1 MEILNG
7 AARRAWETRREN
19 FGEKIYFFAP
29 SLKRYDISEF
39 KARRNTF
46 FVPISITGSA
56 CQLSCDHCRGKILEG
71 MLSARD
77 PRSLWTLGKRLS
89 ERGCRGLLITG
100 GSLKD
105 GRVPLIEFMPA
116 IGRLKSELG
125 LKIAVHTG
133 LVDERLADE
142 LAGAEVDVAMV
153 DIIGSEETVGN
164 IYHLRASL
172 SDFENTLE
180 MLIKRGI
187 RVSPHVVIG
196 LHWGKIIGEKR
207 ALGIISSYGIYSL
220 VLVILTPLHDTP
232 MKGISPPRLEE
243 VGELFAGAR
252 SHFPSTPILLGCA
265 RPPGG
270 YKDKVERLAL
280 RMGLNGIAYPGE
292 KVIKLARRA
301 GLKPIFSQYCCSL
314 IVAAEALE
322 H

>member
-1 MEILNG
+1 MEILSG

-19 FGEKIYFFAP
+19 FAGKIYFFAP
-29 SLKRYDISEF
+29 SLKHYDIFEF
-39 KARRNTF
+39 KARRNAF

-56 CQLSCDHCRGKILEG
+56 CQLSCDHCRGRILEG

-105 GRVPLIEFMPA
+105 GRVPLMEFMPA

-133 LVDERLADE
+133 LVDERLAHE
-142 LAGAEVDVAMV
+142 LAKAEVDVAMM
-153 DIIGSEETVGN
+153 DIIGSEETIGTV
-164 IYHLRASL
+164 YHLRASV

-180 MLIKRGI
+180 MLIKGGI
-187 RVSPHVVIG
+187 RVSPHLVIG
-196 LHWGKIIGEKR
+196 LHWGEIIGEKR
-207 ALGIISSYGIYSL
+207 ALKIISSYGIYSL
-220 VLVILTPLHDTP
+220 VLVILNPLHNTP
-232 MKGISPPRLEE
+232 MKGISPPPLEE
-243 VGELFAGAR
+243 VGELFAEAR
-252 SHFPSTPILLGCA
+252 SRFPRTPIVLGCA
-265 RPPGG
+265 KPLGR
-270 YKDKVERLAL
+270 YKDQVERLAL
-280 RMGLNGIAYPGE
+280 SMGLNGIAYPGE
-292 KVIKLARRA
+292 KVVQLARRA